1 MDAAVCHMDDVLSG
15 DRITFSAGECQ
26 IDAGEVNTEGT
37 FETILFT
44 GCSLINYAP
53 NLAAQAYRTLR
64 KKKAVDGLT
73 MQCCGRILEFAP
85 GMEDVLAAFEE
96 RLMNAF
102 TQHGVKRII
111 AACPNC
117 CSYLEEH
124 IAQAGLDIEVVPLP
138 KALKD
143 AGCEI
148 SLPLF
153 AEGPLAVHDSCP
165 DRETG
170 RYAESIRSL
179 LKPEDYVEM
188 EHNRA
193 HSHCCGSKV
202 LAAGKEEAA
211 QKLAGARIAEAQDA
225 NARGI
230 VTACM
235 SCTSLLSACSE
246 STPVYHY
253 LELLYGHRIPWKSTS
268 QLLAVQFLLDENRPT
283 SGTYYVARP

>member
-1 MDAAVCHMDDVLSG
+1 MPAFLTHMIGADNVLKRLENPRAKKLITEHPDAYHSGAQGGDYFYLYKYYSMWAGYSYKLFGYENHLSPDDHFQ
-15 DRITFSAGECQ
+15 D
-26 IDAGEVNTEGT
+26 
-37 FETILFT
+37 
-44 GCSLINYAP
+44 
-53 NLAAQAYRTLR
+53 
-64 KKKAVDGLT
+64 
-73 MQCCGRILEFAP
+73 
-85 GMEDVLAAFEE
+85 
-96 RLMNAF
+96 
-102 TQHGVKRII
+102 VKRII

-117 CSYLEEH
+117 CAYLEEH
-124 IAQAGLDIEVVPLP
+124 SAQAGLDIEVVPLP

-268 QLLAVQFLLDENRPT
+268 QLLAVQFLLDENRPA